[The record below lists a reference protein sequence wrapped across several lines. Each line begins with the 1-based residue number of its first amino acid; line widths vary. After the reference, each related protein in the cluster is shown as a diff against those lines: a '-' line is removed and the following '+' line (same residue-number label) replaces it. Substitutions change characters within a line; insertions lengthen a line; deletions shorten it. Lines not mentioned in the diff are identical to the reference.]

1 MTTREVVGVL
11 WCVVLMTACIVGML
25 LALL

>member
-11 WCVVLMTACIVGML
+11 WCVVLMAACVMGML